1 MPSGH
6 LVPFRP
12 TPHSTARLWLT
23 ITGLEYLDMNPSL
36 NPSPIKFGT
45 SGWRGLI
52 ADDFTFANVRLAVTA
67 VADHVNSKTK
77 NPTILVG
84 YDPRFCSEEFSKLA
98 VDILNRRGIRTL
110 LCDTFTPTPAIAYEI
125 MRRKLD
131 GAINFT
137 ASHNP
142 AQYHGLKFSSAD
154 AGPALPEV
162 TKDIEARVGKM
173 IENDGPFPAKPVTNP
188 DNQRASNEMVNLR
201 ETYLQRLEQLVR
213 FDVLRK
219 SKGHFVID
227 ALHGCGAGYLDNVL
241 TRNGIAAQTMR
252 LNRDCLFDGTGPDVS
267 GPNLA
272 PLRKTVLESAAIAG
286 LATDGDAD
294 RFGVIDRDGKWIQP
308 NHILALLYDYLVE
321 TREWHMPAA
330 RSVATTEM
338 MDAVAKSH
346 GQKIYQ
352 TPVGFKYIGQLIRED
367 KIAMGGEE
375 SAGLTIRAHV
385 PEKDGILACLLVA
398 EMLAARGTSIEQQV
412 KTLFKKL
419 GREFWPVR
427 ENFHLTDEQK
437 ANAVRRVAIDTSEL
451 LGRKILSVDRTDGAK
466 FVFNDGSWMLV
477 RLSGT
482 EPLLRL
488 YVEAD
493 SSDASTKLTG
503 EAKDWLLQG

>member
-1 MPSGH
+1 MTS
-6 LVPFRP
+6 
-12 TPHSTARLWLT
+12 
-23 ITGLEYLDMNPSL
+23 
-36 NPSPIKFGT
+36 SPIKFGT

-67 VADHVNSKTK
+67 IAGHVNDHKK
-77 NPTILVG
+77 NSTILVG
-84 YDPRFCSEEFSKLA
+84 YDTRFYSEQFSQLA
-98 VDILNRRGIRTL
+98 VDILQQNQIRTL
-110 LCDTFTPTPAIAYEI
+110 LCDTFTATPAIAYEI
-125 MRRKLD
+125 TRRKLD

-162 TKDIEARVGKM
+162 TKDIEARVSKM
-173 IENDGPFPAKPVTNP
+173 IKKDGPFPAKPAAS
-188 DNQRASNEMVNLR
+188 DKRAANEKVNIR

-219 SKGHFVID
+219 GKGHLVVD
-227 ALHGCGAGYLDNVL
+227 ALHGCGAGYLDNLL
-241 TRNGIAAQTMR
+241 TRNGIAVQTMR

-267 GPNLA
+267 EQNLA
-272 PLRKTVLESAAIAG
+272 PLRKAVLETSAIAG

-294 RFGVIDRDGKWIQP
+294 RFGIIDRDGTWIQP

-321 TREWHMPAA
+321 TRQWNMPAA

-375 SAGLTIRAHV
+375 SAGLTIRGHV
-385 PEKDGILACLLVA
+385 PEKDGILTCLLVA
-398 EMLAARGTSIEQQV
+398 EMLAARGTSTEQQL
-412 KTLFKKL
+412 KALFTKL
-419 GREFWPVR
+419 RREFWPVR

-437 ANAVRRVAIDTSEL
+437 ANAVRQVAIDASTL

-466 FVFNDGSWMLV
+466 FVFEDGSWVLV

-488 YVEAD
+488 YVEAA
-493 SSDASTKLTG
+493 SLDASTKLTS
-503 EAKDWLLQG
+503 EAKNWLLHGS